1 MSSQRVSS
9 GGAGV
14 RTRDH
19 LTCLYC
25 APCCVGELGG
35 EGRRSRKMGTR
46 GSAEVK
52 GRITLLDTVRSGR
65 GGRGG
70 GGGEKSRKRRG
81 GGSGGEGCFRD
92 AKIPPANMGRRP
104 EELTAR
110 VVWTKTARF
119 SMRI

>member
-70 GGGEKSRKRRG
+70 EEERRAGREGVGEAEEK
-81 GGSGGEGCFRD
+81 D
-92 AKIPPANMGRRP
+92 ASEMLRSLQRTWEDDQRN
-104 EELTAR
+104 
-110 VVWTKTARF
+110 
-119 SMRI
+119 